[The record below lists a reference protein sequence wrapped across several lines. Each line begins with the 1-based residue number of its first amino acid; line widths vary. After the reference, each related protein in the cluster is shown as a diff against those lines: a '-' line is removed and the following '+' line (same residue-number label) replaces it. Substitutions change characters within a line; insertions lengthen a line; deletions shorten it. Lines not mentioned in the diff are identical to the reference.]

1 MAAAG
6 GGKVKCSSINLRT
19 DRFHCIQS
27 KKLPSKETAKEVGS
41 KATEDEGWRVSKV
54 DNILSVENSQIHSKS
69 LKRREKQVHPG
80 E

>member
-1 MAAAG
+1 MAATG
-6 GGKVKCSSINLRT
+6 EGKVKCSSINLRT

-41 KATEDEGWRVSKV
+41 KATEDEGWCVSKI
-54 DNILSVENSQIHSKS
+54 DNILSLANSQIHSKYP
-69 LKRREKQVHPG
+69 KQREKQVHPR